1 MCASVVIIVY
11 DTGAREYSDLGNW
24 YMGNILS
31 ARALTVLKVRRDL
44 VNNKFRYNTYFLM
57 FFFCINVAHCHVDV
71 LIPNMMFF
79 YGSNNNKA
87 TNTYPITLGGNV
99 GNLRFWV
106 GQNPMMV

>member
-1 MCASVVIIVY
+1 MKGTEWVKVDHPQEKRWNRYFSSGSSGGRLCASVVIIDS

-57 FFFCINVAHCHVDV
+57 FFLHKCCS
-71 LIPNMMFF
+71 LPC
-79 YGSNNNKA
+79 
-87 TNTYPITLGGNV
+87 
-99 GNLRFWV
+99 
-106 GQNPMMV
+106 